1 MAVTF
6 ICALYVSL
14 LCLGSTTYAAD
25 PPPEVKLAKGSEVI
39 LVDEMSSRE
48 SRFLRYDQ
56 GILLVEHFASG
67 RFEKESV
74 SLQELSELRVVKRHR
89 SAAYPIAGGLML
101 GGIGAA
107 VGAGAFSDGSS
118 GTSDSETAD
127 MRGLAAMGLG
137 LLGFVVGFVTGA
149 EIAPETYSETVIWS
163 RN

>member
-1 MAVTF
+1 MAIT
-6 ICALYVSL
+6 INCALYGSL
-14 LCLGSTTYAAD
+14 LCLGTPAFAAEL
-25 PPPEVKLAKGSEVI
+25 PSEVNLPKGSEVI

-48 SRFLRYDQ
+48 SRFLRYDD

-67 RFEKESV
+67 RFEKETV

-89 SAAYPIAGGLML
+89 SAAYPVAGGLML
-101 GGIGAA
+101 GGLGAA

-149 EIAPETYSETVIWS
+149 EIAPETRSEEIVWS